1 MADNPEKKPKLT
13 ISIQGKEGCVGI
25 HKNVVRAL
33 GCPRYLA
40 PRISRKRNL
49 FMLVPCEREDVLS
62 LEMPENFLESAYTNY
77 RIHSLGFV
85 RDILLSN
92 GLKTECTYFLEGR
105 YSKKNH
111 AVIFPIPEKLQSK
124 VIRLSGLKTV
134 IECVTDICFK

>member
-62 LEMPENFLESAYTNY
+62 LEMPEKFLESDHTNY
-77 RIHSLGFV
+77 RIHSLSFV

-92 GLKTECTYFLEGR
+92 GLSIDSTYFLEGQ
-105 YSKKNH
+105 YSQRNN
-111 AVIFPIPEKLQSK
+111 AVIFPIASA
-124 VIRLSGLKTV
+124 RLFEQKNG
-134 IECVTDICFK
+134 EDA

>member
-1 MADNPEKKPKLT
+1 MTVNPEKTPKLT
-13 ISIQGKEGCVGI
+13 ISIQGKEGCIGI

-49 FMLVPCEREDVLS
+49 FMLVQCEREDVLS
-62 LEMPENFLESAYTNY
+62 LEMPENFLESAHTNY
-77 RIHSLGFV
+77 RIHSLSFV

-92 GLKTECTYFLEGR
+92 GLRTECTYFLEGR

-111 AVIFPIPEKLQSK
+111 SVIFPIESAKLYDP
-124 VIRLSGLKTV
+124 KTD
-134 IECVTDICFK
+134 EDS